1 MQGKIGLP
9 PAQSADGK
17 YSFTAREEYGIMSK
31 LQRFL
36 AQQQGTILL
45 LLLSG
50 GFAVVLGELVLYQ
63 HWEGAQLIGFSATV
77 VGMLAVLV
85 GIFVKGTL
93 RTVIGLLLVVLSISG
108 LVGAREHLAEGGEAM
123 SPRPALVQ
131 QSTLSGAQEIAY
143 RPGGLAQEEEDEEG
157 EGGDGGETVPP
168 PLAPLSLSGLALMGA
183 VILLAKRD
191 DTAA

>member
-1 MQGKIGLP
+1 
-9 PAQSADGK
+9 
-17 YSFTAREEYGIMSK
+17 MSK

-36 AQQQGTILL
+36 AQRQETILL
-45 LLLSG
+45 LLLAG
-50 GFAVVLGELVLYQ
+50 GFAVVLGELVLYR
-63 HWEGAQLIGFSATV
+63 HWEGTQLIGFSATV
-77 VGMLAVLV
+77 VGLLAVLI

-108 LVGAREHLAEGGEAM
+108 LLGARQHLEEAGGEAR

-131 QSTLSGAQEIAY
+131 QRTLAGAQEIAY
-143 RPGGLAQEEEDEEG
+143 RPGALAQEEDEEG
-157 EGGDGGETVPP
+157 ETGEGRGGSETVPP

-191 DTAA
+191 DAVA

>member
-1 MQGKIGLP
+1 
-9 PAQSADGK
+9 
-17 YSFTAREEYGIMSK
+17 MSK

-36 AQQQGTILL
+36 AQRQDTILL
-45 LLLSG
+45 LLLAG

-63 HWEGAQLIGFSATV
+63 HWDGTQLIGFSATV
-77 VGMLAVLV
+77 VGMLAVLA

-108 LVGAREHLAEGGEAM
+108 LIGAREHLEAAKGEAM

-131 QSTLSGAQEIAY
+131 QSTLAGAQEIAY
-143 RPGGLAQEEEDEEG
+143 RPGGLAQEEEDEAGEDREGG
-157 EGGDGGETVPP
+157 EGGESGEEVPP

-183 VILLAKRD
+183 VILLAKKEE
-191 DTAA
+191 AAA

>member
-1 MQGKIGLP
+1 
-9 PAQSADGK
+9 
-17 YSFTAREEYGIMSK
+17 MSK

-36 AQQQGTILL
+36 AQRQDTILL
-45 LLLSG
+45 LLLAG

-63 HWEGAQLIGFSATV
+63 HWDGTQLIGFSATV
-77 VGMLAVLV
+77 VGMLAVLA

-108 LVGAREHLAEGGEAM
+108 LIGAREHLEAAKGEAM

-131 QSTLSGAQEIAY
+131 QSTLAGAQEIAY
-143 RPGGLAQEEEDEEG
+143 RPGGLAQEEEEEGEEG
-157 EGGDGGETVPP
+157 EGGEGGEEVPP

-183 VILLAKRD
+183 VILLAKKEE
-191 DTAA
+191 AAA